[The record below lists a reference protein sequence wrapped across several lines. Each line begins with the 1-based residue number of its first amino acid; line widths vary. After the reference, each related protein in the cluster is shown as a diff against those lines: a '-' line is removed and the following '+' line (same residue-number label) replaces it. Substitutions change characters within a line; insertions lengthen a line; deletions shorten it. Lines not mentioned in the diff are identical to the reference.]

1 MTLHKIPRVDK
12 STCAAEQKI
21 AYNIAVRIGGDCRYK
36 WDEISAAAET
46 AAIEDYKNTWLRD
59 YPREAQKYDT
69 RAIFCA
75 LRAGLHNYLCGGCR
89 LLSSFEAIGQAF
101 PVSSI

>member
-21 AYNIAVRIGGDCRYK
+21 AYNIAFRIGIDCRYN

-46 AAIEDYKNTWLRD
+46 AAIEDYKNAWLRD
-59 YPREAQKYDT
+59 YPRDAQKYDT
-69 RAIFCA
+69 GAIFCA
-75 LRAGLHNYLCGGCR
+75 LRAGLHDYLRGGCR

-101 PVSSI
+101 PVGSV